1 MISSSSLFGR
11 SKLFWS
17 YKLRFLSFGNFL
29 PLAGSN
35 SIRMVLPRGTFSCM
49 VLQRDIL
56 VSWVLVAFSET
67 VQEHGSMENG
77 FLLHPYHKSA
87 NLYQKDRENVNLSRT
102 FPKIL
107 DKLTQIGGLLAYLEV
122 LRYIHQG
129 NFERQVSNRTAADSK
144 RQDPNPSAYSQRMN
158 FPPLRLV
165 DFLRYSIRWHVRSH
179 TKDRLNGQSLMN
191 SFSNHYW
198 NIAYRKSSLK
208 EVATLEGHFFPAY
221 LSSALDLCL
230 GSLIAT
236 SYTLPCLDGVP
247 AGEACRRRLAGT
259 TEWLAGLLLLRIT
272 QDSS

>member
-1 MISSSSLFGR
+1 
-11 SKLFWS
+11 
-17 YKLRFLSFGNFL
+17 
-29 PLAGSN
+29 
-35 SIRMVLPRGTFSCM
+35 
-49 VLQRDIL
+49 
-56 VSWVLVAFSET
+56 
-67 VQEHGSMENG
+67 
-77 FLLHPYHKSA
+77 
-87 NLYQKDRENVNLSRT
+87 
-102 FPKIL
+102 
-107 DKLTQIGGLLAYLEV
+107 
-122 LRYIHQG
+122 
-129 NFERQVSNRTAADSK
+129 
-144 RQDPNPSAYSQRMN
+144 MN